1 MEHPL
6 IVGVD
11 GSESSLRAVDWAADE
26 ASRSG
31 VGLRIVH
38 ASLWER
44 YETAVSSADPES
56 LSEQALAE
64 DIAASAA
71 ERARLRAPGV
81 EIRAEVLPEDAVSAL
96 LDKEHEA
103 TALVV
108 GSRGRGAVA
117 ALLLGSVS
125 LKVAARAHCP
135 VFVVRGGKETVAGEL
150 RRVVLGVSEGEDP
163 SAVRFA
169 FAEAEARDCPLHVV
183 TAWRAPAHP
192 DRSSPLLTGG
202 TRLAEEQAASDTLTE
217 ALREPME
224 RHPGVTVEREVVM
237 GSARKTLLEA
247 AGTADLLVVGATR
260 ARGVPGLQLGSV
272 SHALLH
278 HSACPVGVVP
288 RPA

>member
-11 GSESSLRAVDWAADE
+11 GSESSLQAVDWAADE

-31 VGLRIVH
+31 VPLHVVH

-44 YETAVSSADPES
+44 YESAVPSVETERP
-56 LSEQALAE
+56 SERVLAE
-64 DIAASAA
+64 HIAASAA
-71 ERARLRAPGV
+71 ERAQLRAPELKV
-81 EIRAEVLPEDAVSAL
+81 RADVLPQDAASAL
-96 LDKEHEA
+96 LDRDGEA
-103 TALVV
+103 SALVV

-135 VFVVRGGKETVAGEL
+135 VFVVRGDTKNLAGDL
-150 RRVVLGVSEGEDP
+150 HRVVLGVSEGEDP

-169 FAEAEARDCPLHVV
+169 FAAAETRGCPLHAV

-192 DRSSPLLTGG
+192 DRSSPLMTGG
-202 TRLAEEQAASDTLTE
+202 TRLAEEQAASDALTE

-224 RHPGVTVEREVVM
+224 RHPGVTVEREVVE
-237 GSARKTLLEA
+237 GSARKALLRA
-247 AGTADLLVVGATR
+247 AGNADLLVVGAVR

-272 SHALLH
+272 SHAVLH
-278 HSACPVGVVP
+278 HAACPVAVVP
-288 RPA
+288 RAV